1 MHAEY
6 ETDIL
11 YLTVVERQGA
21 PYERTQNC
29 TLNFCKRMY
38 ISDSS
43 LFLGLNTV
51 IAQLNIY
58 LLPVSMCLIL

>member
-1 MHAEY
+1 
-6 ETDIL
+6 
-11 YLTVVERQGA
+11 
-21 PYERTQNC
+21 
-29 TLNFCKRMY
+29 MY